1 MGSKCLKEN
10 HILTVNHRRWPN
22 VGTAMPLLL
31 GRHLVLSLMLL
42 STSASAATVAEQ
54 FPPPDGFVRATVD
67 DTNSGSFGAYLQ
79 GLQLLPPGT
88 PVRAFHGGTVAAPW
102 ARAVVDLDVGAS
114 DLQQC
119 ADSAIRLYAEYQ
131 RSRGT
136 TQTLSFH
143 ATSGDPIPWSR
154 YRGGERAVARGNKLV
169 WQKSGDAVDGTGEEG
184 RRWRSWLD
192 AVFMYAGSMS
202 LAKDTVPVTGEVRP
216 GDLLVVGGSPG
227 HVLVVLDTAAHRDE
241 PGRVQWL
248 LGQGFMPAQS
258 FHVLGWYAPDDDGAI
273 NVPSWPKPFERGSR
287 RRFR

>member
-10 HILTVNHRRWPN
+10 HILTVNRRRWPI
-22 VGTAMPLLL
+22 VGTAMPLLP
-31 GRHLVLSLMLL
+31 GRHLLLLLLL
-42 STSASAATVAEQ
+42 STSASAATVAAQ

-67 DTNSGSFGAYLQ
+67 DKVGSFGAFLQ
-79 GLQLLPPGT
+79 GLPLLPPGT

-154 YRGGERAVARGNKLV
+154 YRAGERAVARGNKLV
-169 WQKSGDAVDGTGEEG
+169 WQTRGDAVDGAVDDA
-184 RRWRSWLD
+184 RRWRSWLET
-192 AVFMYAGSMS
+192 VFMYAGSMS

-227 HVLVVLDTAAHRDE
+227 HVLVVLDTAVHRDE

-258 FHVLGWYAPDDDGAI
+258 FHVLGWYAPDKDGAI
-273 NVPSWPKPFERGSR
+273 RVPSWPKPFEPGSR